1 MHSRDYRR
9 FYRTKNK
16 ELLKLPPDEY
26 TIDVDAE
33 DGAGT
38 RTIAMDKAKAAA
50 AIATSAKRFSVL
62 VTGGDSISAGI
73 NSK

>member
-1 MHSRDYRR
+1 M
-9 FYRTKNK
+9 
-16 ELLKLPPDEY
+16 PPDEY